1 MTGHLIEPAIK
12 ALIDTRN
19 FTALHK
25 VFEEWT
31 PPEIAECIVDF
42 PPEEQAVV
50 FRMLP
55 QAKAAGVLEYLGS
68 DAQCVVLKAMGSEAA
83 ARVLNDMSPD
93 DRTRLL
99 EELPAAAVTHTLELL
114 TPEERKIAQTLLNYP
129 ERSVGRLMTPSFV
142 AVGDDWTVLQVLEH
156 FRKHGQDSET
166 LNVIYVV
173 DRLGQAD
180 RRRAH
185 PRSAAADL
193 RDEDQRDP
201 R

>member
-31 PPEIAECIVDF
+31 PLEIAECIVDF

-55 QAKAAGVLEYLGS
+55 QTKAAGVLENLGT

-83 ARVLNDMSPD
+83 AQVLNDMSPD

-99 EELPAAAVTHTLELL
+99 EELPASAVTHTLELL
-114 TPEERKIAQTLLNYP
+114 TPEERQIAQALLNYP
-129 ERSVGRLMTPSFV
+129 EVDDAELRGGR
-142 AVGDDWTVLQVLEH
+142 
-156 FRKHGQDSET
+156 R
-166 LNVIYVV
+166 
-173 DRLGQAD
+173 
-180 RRRAH
+180 
-185 PRSAAADL
+185 
-193 RDEDQRDP
+193 
-201 R
+201 